1 MKSMQLAR
9 FTRTVRHLESEPCRN
24 CDTHFNGKFCPEC
37 GQEAD
42 TGAPTAMGFI
52 YEFLTRNVLEKGK
65 FPRTIWHLLRYPGG
79 LTVDFLEG
87 RRARYI
93 RPVRLYLIFS
103 IIYFLLLSFQATIL
117 AKHLAVSADAADV
130 AREVEAAA
138 SKVPAINTSNGKGL
152 NPKLLQSPEEEE
164 KKGNAFAA
172 ELKKAIKQ
180 TAKEAKQA
188 AQAAQDGEGEPDPKG
203 DARGQKGKSDEELKK
218 MLDSVHFSNAKYD
231 ALMKQEALRRIKHF
245 NALSQHEQINEVLR
259 SVINQAPKTMFF
271 LVPVFAM
278 LLKLFF
284 VFRGI
289 PYGAHL
295 LFSVHYHA
303 LTFLVLMGLLLPLPT
318 VITGLG
324 IVYICLYLPVALRT
338 TYMCSWI
345 GALARCFLL
354 SVSYSIAIGLA
365 MAGSLIIAVVAG

>member
-1 MKSMQLAR
+1 MQLAR